1 MQRRLWAIGAVAV
14 MAVALVGIVGA
25 QGEPPERWLHVR
37 VDSSDEKGETVRVN
51 LPLSVA
57 EKILPAVKA
66 NMLEGGKIRL
76 KQLRVHEVDIRA
88 ILEAVRNSADGE
100 FVTVQSKRENVRV
113 AKKGGYLLVQVRD
126 ERPDRLETVDVKVP
140 MAVVDAMLTGEP
152 DELNILAAIRALKA
166 HGDMEL
172 VTVKERKQTVR
183 VWIDSK
189 STTE

>member
-1 MQRRLWAIGAVAV
+1 MQRRLWAIAAVAV

-25 QGEPPERWLHVR
+25 QAPAPERWLHVR

-76 KQLRVHEVDIRA
+76 KQLRVQEVDIRA

-100 FVTVQSKRENVRV
+100 FVTVQGKRENVRV

-172 VTVKERKQTVR
+172 VTVKERKQTIR